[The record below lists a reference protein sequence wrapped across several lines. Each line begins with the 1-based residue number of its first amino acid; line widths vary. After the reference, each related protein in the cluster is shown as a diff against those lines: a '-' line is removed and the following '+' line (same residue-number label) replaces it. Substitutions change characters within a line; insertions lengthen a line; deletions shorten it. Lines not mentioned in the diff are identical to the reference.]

1 SRILIMIFPAS
12 ISKPDK
18 HSSQVRAN
26 FIKLTLNDREKSNII
41 MYSRKSSPK
50 NFMEKL
56 MGSHYDFDLTYI
68 TERIISDV
76 AGMLKSKHQ
85 GKLNPKVE
93 EFGWPDLHAPSLD
106 KICAVCKTMENRLNS
121 DPQNVVVLYCKVEI
135 RSYLIFNI

>member
-1 SRILIMIFPAS
+1 VIILNSDIFEKCIPAS
-12 ISKPDK
+12 VSFSHFFLLGYQRNILK
-18 HSSQVRAN
+18 Q
-26 FIKLTLNDREKSNII
+26 FEGKLQTKWS
-41 MYSRKSSPK
+41 
-50 NFMEKL
+50 FMEKL

-85 GKLNPKVE
+85 DKFLVE
-93 EFGWPDLHAPSLD
+93 KFGWPDLHALSLD
-106 KICAVCKTMENRLNS
+106 KICAVCKTMENWLNS